1 MLKMQIIGHI
11 GKDAIIHQHGVENCV
26 NFSVAHTDK
35 FKDARGVLNE
45 RTVWV
50 NCAWWLDSQSP
61 VIQYLKKGTQV
72 YIEGFPEAKMW
83 DGNDGKKNCGLN
95 LRVGHLTLVGGK
107 REDNTQNQQPTQQ
120 APQPSANAGF
130 VPYNSDEPPF

>member
-1 MLKMQIIGHI
+1 MLKMQIIGHL
-11 GKDAIIHQHGVENCV
+11 GRDAIINQHGVENCV

-45 RTVWV
+45 KTVWV

-95 LRVGHLTLVGGK
+95 
-107 REDNTQNQQPTQQ
+107 
-120 APQPSANAGF
+120 
-130 VPYNSDEPPF
+130 